1 MKKQLIVIA
10 ALALSATAFAQ
21 NNRKQEHQTPPS
33 TPDACDVCTKGVIVK
48 GPQLQV
54 TAMQGA
60 ASIANAD
67 NGSVAN
73 NNMSSNTNGVL
84 LKGPSVQ
91 ITALSHTGVL
101 AKADNGSYAQNNLAS
116 NIGNVGISE
125 YGQLQVVA
133 ATRGSFMGAKADNGS
148 RAVQNFSTNNAC
160 VDCR

>member
-21 NNRKQEHQTPPS
+21 KKPQHPTPTPS